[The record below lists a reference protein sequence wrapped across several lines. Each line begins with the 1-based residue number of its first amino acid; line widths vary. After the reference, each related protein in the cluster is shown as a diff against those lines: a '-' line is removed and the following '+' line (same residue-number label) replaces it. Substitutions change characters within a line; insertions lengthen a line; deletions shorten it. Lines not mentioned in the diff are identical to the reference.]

1 MKSVVV
7 ILSGVADVPSDALQS
22 CTALQ
27 AAETPAVDGLARS
40 GRVGAVQTVPE
51 GQAPGSDVA
60 LLSLLGYDPAAYPLR
75 RGALEAV
82 GADVPVDKDDLI
94 LRGNLVTVDADA
106 IVDLTAGRISTSEA
120 TMLLTDLREALA
132 DERIRIIPTQ
142 GYRFLLV
149 VENGRSLRVVA
160 PPPHSALGRSV
171 RAAYPS
177 GEDGGQIGRILD
189 RAAQVLPKHEVNRV
203 RVDLGENPAN
213 FLWLWGGG
221 SPGSLP
227 PFTEEWGLSA
237 ACVAGAVLARGVA
250 KQAGIDVVEVEGA
263 TGDIDSDLAAKAG
276 AAVAALQDHDFV
288 LVHVQGANEV
298 SHLGDARA
306 KAEWIER
313 IDRDL
318 IAPLSESLR
327 KEGNWRILIAS
338 DHPTATER
346 DVLLPGRAP
355 FLIAGT
361 DIAAIREYPFDEEH
375 AAKSELQVEDGPSL
389 MEFFLRG
396 RPRRPA

>member
-7 ILSGVADVPSDALQS
+7 ILSGVADVPSDALS
-22 CTALQ
+22 GRTALQ
-27 AAETPAVDGLARS
+27 AADKPAIDALARS
-40 GRVGAVQTVPE
+40 GRVGAVQTVPA
-51 GQAPGSDVA
+51 GQPPGSDVA
-60 LLSLLGYDPAAYPLR
+60 LLSLLGYDPAASPLR

-82 GADVPVDKDDLI
+82 GADVAIGKDDLV
-94 LRGNLVTVDADA
+94 LRGNLVTLDADA
-106 IVDLTAGRISTSEA
+106 IVDLTAGRISTREA
-120 TMLLTDLREALA
+120 TVLLA
-132 DERIRIIPTQ
+132 DLCAALGDERVRIVPTQ

-149 VENGRSLRVVA
+149 IEGGRNLRVVA
-160 PPPHSALGRSV
+160 PPPHAALSRSV

-189 RAAQVLPKHEVNRV
+189 RAAQVLAAHEVNRV

-213 FLWLWGGG
+213 FLWLWGAGG
-221 SPGSLP
+221 VGSLP
-227 PFTEEWGLSA
+227 SFTQEWGLSA
-237 ACVAGAVLARGVA
+237 ACVAGAVLAIGVA
-250 KQAGIDVVEVEGA
+250 KQAAIDLIAVEGA
-263 TGDIDSDLAAKAG
+263 TGDLDTDLAAKA
-276 AAVAALQDHDFV
+276 AAAQAALETHDFV

-306 KAEWIER
+306 KAELITR
-313 IDRDL
+313 IDREL
-318 IAPLSESLR
+318 IAPLAESLR
-327 KEGNWRILIAS
+327 ARDNWRILIAS

-361 DIAAIREYPFDEEH
+361 DIAAIRGYPFDEEH

-396 RPRRPA
+396 RPRRPG